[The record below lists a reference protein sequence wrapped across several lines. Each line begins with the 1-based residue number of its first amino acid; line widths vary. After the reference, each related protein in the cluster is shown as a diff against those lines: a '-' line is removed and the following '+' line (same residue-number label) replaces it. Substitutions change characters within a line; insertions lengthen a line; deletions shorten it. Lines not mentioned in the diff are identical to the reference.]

1 MKNKYYIEFEP
12 NAFERQSQRGR
23 ISTRKR
29 FYTQKI
35 AEMNE
40 VVESLDRLDDF
51 STLKIDASKY
61 RRQDGS
67 TYGIDVTNMHKGN
80 EVIFPHQKEAALLF
94 LKELRGFGLLADVVG
109 SGKTFEAGVVI
120 SELAIRNKLRS
131 MLLIV
136 PDQVKASWI
145 NVMEEKFG
153 LGKGA
158 LHDADEYVDYLDEK
172 KKNKKFNINKVPVR
186 TINGFNLPIHPI
198 IVTIEDFA
206 KWDDDTANLLFD
218 VIVVD
223 EAHNLCSE
231 EGEFAKAM
239 RLLSLFMNT
248 KKKANF
254 TYCLLLSATPHSGNL
269 DHMFRLWYFIRC
281 KGGNPKDFEEKED
294 KDRTETYLKE
304 KERYHQ
310 VVCRNASTV
319 MEFVKNVKKAEVLL
333 NFKTELE
340 EFLRSTNQPS
350 LNELSE
356 VEKNR
361 VITEFLDRNDDINLK
376 VTKRVASA
384 YHNGVLRTIMI
395 RQPNNNL
402 LGKSKTIKN
411 MLFFPTREEI
421 KKINIK
427 GLNEEDLVVDVPNL
441 YGPKAILCDGEY
453 FSLEDYVDAFKGS
466 RTYQRAYAQFLIQH
480 VLRNVDDISQDN
492 YKNPIFNKLNT
503 IKYYLD
509 QMENIPVKSNMDT
522 KIVPIQYNESDNFT
536 YKYEQTKAI
545 LRNHKKERIII
556 FFDYDLK
563 KKESL
568 IEKFCEQIQN
578 DTEFSKRVI
587 LGSAERRKSVV
598 ESFDKKADAILV
610 VKDASFTE
618 GANLQK
624 SNIIINFQVTPDPL
638 SMDQRIGRIFRLG
651 QENNVTIYSLADM
664 HKLEGYVLMY
674 FARIGLLT
682 SNSGDATIIAGSNND
697 RMVAIRCKTCK
708 RVELYDLEDYEY
720 RLRHDDIYCQET
732 ELCRRSGEKGQRM
745 EEICV
750 YDFKCATCGS
760 AFTRSVSQEGYT
772 CISTNNDFKGI
783 MCSKGDQGDRKVYC
797 RKICSIAHCSYFK
810 KDFMVGKCPA
820 LTHYLQ
826 NRNISDLDLMSL
838 CDECDNKYCKP
849 ECRISTGPES
859 IRTCMDCSHANICK
873 PRQQII
879 SFDEKWEADCPT
891 CREQGNRG
899 KIKPVVARTFA
910 TYIRSSWDFSQD
922 GGRGFCDNL
931 LKEAKKVA
939 TIKAILD
946 MDKLN
951 ENE

>member
-1 MKNKYYIEFEP
+1 MGNKYYIEFESS
-12 NAFERQSQRGR
+12 AFERQSQRANIYQR
-23 ISTRKR
+23 RY
-29 FYTQKI
+29 YTQKI
-35 AEMNE
+35 AMMNK

-51 STLKIDASKY
+51 SSLKIDASKY
-61 RRQDGS
+61 KKLPGS
-67 TYGIDVTNMHKGN
+67 TYGIDVTAMHRGD

-120 SELAIRNKLRS
+120 SELAVRNKLRS

-153 LGKGA
+153 LGKGT
-158 LHDADEYVDYLDEK
+158 LHDAEEYVDE
-172 KKNKKFNINKVPVR
+172 FNGMRRFNLNKVPCR

-198 IVTIEDFA
+198 IVTIEEFA
-206 KWDDDTANLLFD
+206 NWDDDTASLLFD

-239 RLLSLFMNT
+239 RLLSLFMKT

-281 KGGNPKDFEEKED
+281 KGGNPADFEEKED
-294 KDRTETYLKE
+294 KDRTDIYLKE
-304 KERYHQ
+304 KERYHN
-310 VVCRNASTV
+310 VICRNSSTV
-319 MEFVKNVKKAEVLL
+319 MEFVKNVKKAEIL
-333 NFKTELE
+333 NFKTEFE
-340 EFLRSTNQPS
+340 EYLRKNNLPTFD
-350 LNELSE
+350 ELSE
-356 VEKNR
+356 AEKNR
-361 VITEFLDRNDDINLK
+361 IITDFAFENEEINQK
-376 VTKRVASA
+376 IIRSVASA
-384 YHNGVLRTIMI
+384 YHNGVLRKIMI

-402 LGKSKTIKN
+402 LGKSKFISN
-411 MLFFPTREEI
+411 ILFFPTRQKLQKMEI
-421 KKINIK
+421 R
-427 GLNEEDLVVDVPNL
+427 GLNEEKLIVDVPNL
-441 YGPKAILCDGEY
+441 YGDKAICYEGDY
-453 FSLEDYVDAFKGS
+453 FSLKDYVDTFKGS

-480 VLRNVDDISQDN
+480 ILRNIDDISVDG
-492 YKNPIFNKLNT
+492 YENPIFSKLNT

-509 QMENIPVKSNMDT
+509 QMENIPAKSNMDT
-522 KIVPIQYNESDNFT
+522 KIIPINYNEVDNFS
-536 YKYEQTKAI
+536 YKYEQTKEI
-545 LRNHKKERIII
+545 LRNHKKERVII
-556 FFDYDLK
+556 FFDYDLRK
-563 KKESL
+563 KDL
-568 IEKFCEQIQN
+568 MEKFCETIKE
-578 DTEFSKRVI
+578 DKEFGKRVI
-587 LGSAERRKSVV
+587 IGIGDDRKRVV
-598 ESFDKKADAILV
+598 EKFDKTDGAILV

-682 SNSGDATIIAGSNND
+682 SNTGDATIIAGSNND
-697 RMVAIRCKTCK
+697 RMVAVRCKVCQK
-708 RVELYDLEDYEY
+708 VELYDQEDYEF
-720 RLRHDDIYCQET
+720 RLRNDELYCMQSEM
-732 ELCRRSGEKGQRM
+732 CRRSGEKGNRM

-750 YDFKCATCGS
+750 YDFKCTTCGS
-760 AFTRSVSQEGYT
+760 AFTRSASQEGYT

-783 MCSKGDQGDRKVYC
+783 MCSQGDYGDRKVYC

-820 LTHYLQ
+820 LLSYLD
-826 NRNISDLDLMSL
+826 NRNISDADLMSL
-838 CDECDNKYCKP
+838 CAECDNKYCKP
-849 ECRISTGPES
+849 ECRLGTGPEAV
-859 IRTCMDCSHANICK
+859 RHCSTSCPHANICTPK
-873 PRQQII
+873 QQII
-879 SFDEKWEADCPT
+879 CFDEKWEADCPT
-891 CREQGNRG
+891 CRGNGQKGR
-899 KIKPVVARTFA
+899 IKPVVARTFA
-910 TYIRSSWDFSQD
+910 TYIRSSWDFTQD
-922 GGRGFCDNL
+922 GGRGFCENL

-939 TIKAILD
+939 EIKAILD

-951 ENE
+951 DE